1 MRFVSL
7 FLCALAGL
15 TLLSFTGCDSKQE
28 SARKKMIGLMNDY
41 ADTLADIKSNADFV
55 DAKPK
60 IEKVGAKMKDLM
72 NEVKALPTP
81 APDEEKKLDDKFGPD
96 AKKAEGRIQTEVE
109 RLSNLGVNPLEI
121 MEAMKMD
128 PSDMPH

>member
-28 SARKKMIGLMNDY
+28 SARKKMISLMNDY
-41 ADTLADIKSNADFV
+41 ADTLGDIKSNADFV

-60 IEKVGAKMKDLM
+60 IEKVGAKMKDLL

-81 APDEEKKLDDKFGPD
+81 PADEEKKLDDKFEPET
-96 AKKAEGRIQTEVE
+96 KKAEGRIQTEVE